1 MPPHLNHH
9 RYTAAFEK
17 DQLTFN
23 LVTYAMSPPLPPPLQ
38 VPALRCN
45 PPTITLWLIR
55 LHYWEDTAT
64 GPAHQAIKLK
74 QFSNINMVIN
84 WRGGRLS
91 DWLWQGGQAGV
102 VFCRLVTVWWHVM
115 QAPPVHCSSPPAR
128 HMPGHALWVSSWG
141 FLVSKYVKKRKDED
155 HSAWTG
161 PWFGIVRANKSLL
174 SVSFVNPIWCLNRYH
189 LNFSI

>member
-1 MPPHLNHH
+1 MTKHLALKSIKCHLNHH
-9 RYTAAFEK
+9 RYTAAFEE

-45 PPTITLWLIR
+45 PPTITLWLIH

-102 VFCRLVTVWWHVM
+102 VFCRMVTVWWHVM
-115 QAPPVHCSSPPAR
+115 QAPP
-128 HMPGHALWVSSWG
+128 G
-141 FLVSKYVKKRKDED
+141 
-155 HSAWTG
+155 
-161 PWFGIVRANKSLL
+161 SLL
-174 SVSFVNPIWCLNRYH
+174 TAAGTPHARPRLMGVIMGIFSV
-189 LNFSI
+189 